1 MKTITQQF
9 ASGPI
14 RVFSFFLLALLV
26 IQCTGDQGPMG
37 PPGYDGQDGIDGD
50 VYAYSVIYD
59 VETSEW
65 DGDVDGYRVY
75 LDMPEITED
84 IYYNGAVLVY
94 RLIEVEPISFNMLP
108 YTYVDNALTIYMD
121 YDAYLGGIDLYY
133 KEVFEGVNDTYAPV
147 SLMSF
152 KVLII
157 EGIPLATLKG
167 MVDINDFEAV
177 TRLVKMQEG
186 SRINNIY

>member
-1 MKTITQQF
+1 
-9 ASGPI
+9 
-14 RVFSFFLLALLV
+14 
-26 IQCTGDQGPMG
+26 
-37 PPGYDGQDGIDGD
+37 
-50 VYAYSVIYD
+50 
-59 VETSEW
+59 
-65 DGDVDGYRVY
+65 
-75 LDMPEITED
+75 MPEITED

-94 RLIEVEPISFNMLP
+94 RLIEIEPISFNMLP

-121 YDAYLGGIDLYY
+121 FDAYLGGIDLYY
-133 KEVFEGVNDTYAPV
+133 KEVFEGANDTFAPE

-177 TRLVKMQEG
+177 TKLVKMQEG